1 MKNRTVKRVLALAVT
16 AALAGSMVACGGG
29 DGAQSEGSQEET
41 ASQEEAADGAQ
52 SEETADADS
61 GSGESASGET
71 YKIGVIQYMPH
82 TALDASNE
90 GFFAALDDLG
100 ISYEEDQQNAAG
112 ETSTC
117 QTIAQNLA
125 SAGNDLI
132 FAIATP
138 AAQAMAGV
146 TEDIPIV
153 LTAVT
158 DPADA
163 GLVESN
169 DAPGGNVTGTSDL
182 TPVADQIALIKK
194 ILPGGRD
201 RWNVILLIGG
211 QFRFPD

>member
-71 YKIGVIQYMPH
+71 YKIGVIQYMPPH
-82 TALDASNE
+82 GS
-90 GFFAALDDLG
+90 GRFQRRIFAALDDLG

-132 FAIATP
+132 FAIR
-138 AAQAMAGV
+138 
-146 TEDIPIV
+146 
-153 LTAVT
+153 
-158 DPADA
+158 DA
-163 GLVESN
+163 GGAGYGRCDGGYSHCA
-169 DAPGGNVTGTSDL
+169 DGGDGSGGCGPGGVQRR
-182 TPVADQIALIKK
+182 A
-194 ILPGGRD
+194 GRKCD
-201 RWNVILLIGG
+201 RNL
-211 QFRFPD
+211 